1 MTEQEKMKN
10 GYLWDDDEENMALQ
24 AQAKNLYSSSTHYRR
39 RTWTDGQRSFL
50 NCSEKS
56 GKMSGS
62 CRRLRLRL
70 VNMFRL
76 ETALMQT

>member
-10 GYLWDDDEENMALQ
+10 GYLWNDDEENMALQ
-24 AQAKNLYSSSTHYRR
+24 AHAKKLYSSSTHYRR
-39 RTWTDGQRSFL
+39 RTWTDGLPSFL
-50 NCSEKS
+50 NCLERL

-62 CRRLRLRL
+62 CRRLRLQL

-76 ETALMQT
+76 ERVLMQT

>member
-24 AQAKNLYSSSTHYRR
+24 AQAKKLVRQFNALPPED
-39 RTWTDGQRSFL
+39 TDGLRSFP
-50 NCSEKS
+50 NCSERS
-56 GKMSGS
+56 GKMSGL

-76 ETALMQT
+76 ETVLMQT

>member
-39 RTWTDGQRSFL
+39 RTWTDGLRSFR

-56 GKMSGS
+56 GKMSGL
-62 CRRLRLRL
+62 CHRLRLRL

-76 ETALMQT
+76 EMALMQI